1 MTLRTILVCLTSAQ
15 SAARLLDAA
24 ALLARR
30 DNAHVIG
37 LHVVESLVMYPG
49 IAVHIPEVSFKGF
62 AASQQAHAKEIK
74 ATFETHAKGET
85 YPSEW
90 RKLSSENGLLAD
102 SIVASARSVD
112 LVVMA
117 QDDDDEDR
125 QQVNSLQERVIKESG
140 RPVLIIPDD
149 FSADTLGEKVVL
161 GWSETREATH
171 AAHDLIDVANPDAE
185 IRVLRIG
192 SPPSNT
198 LADHA
203 ANDMA
208 IALARHGPRIEV
220 VHRDK
225 DGEKV
230 ADVLA
235 HEAFE
240 MGADMLATGA
250 FGHSRAYDFVIGAA
264 TRTLLRE
271 AKLPVLFSK

>member
-1 MTLRTILVCLTSAQ
+1 MTLRTILVCLTSKH

-24 ALLARR
+24 ACLARR

-37 LHVVESLVMYPG
+37 LYVTESLMVYPG
-49 IAVHIPEVSFKGF
+49 ISVHIPEVSFKSILS
-62 AASQQAHAKEIK
+62 SQKAHANEIK
-74 ATFETHAKGET
+74 DIFEAQMKGET

-90 RKLSSENGLLAD
+90 RKLSSENG
-102 SIVASARSVD
+102 IVVDTIIASARSVD
-112 LVVMA
+112 LIIMA
-117 QDDDDEDR
+117 QEDDDSDHAQPMD
-125 QQVNSLQERVIKESG
+125 LQERVIKESG
-140 RPVLIIPDD
+140 RPVLIIPEG
-149 FSADTLGEKVVL
+149 FNASALGEKVVL
-161 GWSETREATH
+161 GWSETREATR
-171 AAHDLIDVANPDAE
+171 AAHDLLNVASPDAE

-192 SPPSNT
+192 MPASNT

-208 IALARHGPRIEV
+208 VALARHGPSVEV

-225 DGEKV
+225 DSEQV
-230 ADVLA
+230 AGILA
-235 HEAFE
+235 LEAFE

-264 TRTLLRE
+264 TRTLLHD

>member
-1 MTLRTILVCLTSAQ
+1 MTLRTILVCLTSMK
-15 SAARLLDAA
+15 SAAPLLKTA

-37 LHVVESLVMYPG
+37 LYVTESLVMYPG
-49 IAVHIPEVSFKGF
+49 IAVHIPEVSYQGF
-62 AASQQAHAKEIK
+62 IANQQAHTKEVK
-74 ATFETHAKGET
+74 AIFDAFARSEDF
-85 YPSEW
+85 PSEW
-90 RKLSSENGLLAD
+90 RKIGSESGFLAD
-102 SIVASARSVD
+102 SIIASARNVD

-117 QDDDDEDR
+117 QEEDGEER
-125 QQVNSLQERVIKESG
+125 PQINNLQERVIKECG
-140 RPVLIIPDD
+140 RPVLVVPGDYT
-149 FSADTLGEKVVL
+149 ADTLGESIVL
-161 GWSETREATH
+161 GWSETREATR
-171 AAHDLIDVANPDAE
+171 AMHDLINVASANASV
-185 IRVLRIG
+185 RVLRIG
-192 SPPSNT
+192 KPPSNT
-198 LADHA
+198 LADYA

-208 IALARHGPRIEV
+208 LALARHGPQVEV

-230 ADVLA
+230 ADILS

-264 TRTLLRE
+264 TRALLKD

>member
-1 MTLRTILVCLTSAQ
+1 MTLRTILVCLTNTKT
-15 SAARLLDAA
+15 AAPLLEAA

-37 LHVVESLVMYPG
+37 HYVTESLVMYPG

-62 AASQQAHAKEIK
+62 VANQQAHAKEVK
-74 ATFETHAKGET
+74 AIFEARTQAEDF
-85 YPSEW
+85 PSEW
-90 RKLSSENGLLAD
+90 RKVNSDNGFVAD
-102 SIVASARSVD
+102 SIIASARSVD

-117 QDDDDEDR
+117 QEDDGEDR
-125 QQVNSLQERVIKESG
+125 PQMNNAQERVIRECG
-140 RPVLIIPDD
+140 RPVLVIPHDYK
-149 FSADTLGEKVVL
+149 AETLGENVVL
-161 GWSETREATH
+161 GWSETREATR
-171 AAHDLIDVANPDAE
+171 AAHDLIDVASPDANV
-185 IRVLRIG
+185 RVLRIG
-192 SPPSNT
+192 TPPSNT
-198 LADHA
+198 LADHS

-208 IALARHGPRIEV
+208 VALARHGPQVEV

-230 ADVLA
+230 ADILN

-264 TRTLLRE
+264 TRALLLE